1 MGWKCNCRDERIKG
15 GYTIRVEVNENVKC
29 GTREGCVCGGV
40 GRLVDIELLDLIC
53 GRRDGGVRYRMQDAG

>member
-53 GRRDGGVRYRMQDAG
+53 G